1 MKNKP
6 LPFVFGIVLLIACL
20 IIIFVMILNNKE
32 VPIFLIGFTGAL
44 CGIMINLIKDI
55 FGKH

>member
-1 MKNKP
+1 MKNKT
-6 LPFVFGIVLLIACL
+6 LPFVFCIVLLIVCL

-44 CGIMINLIKDI
+44 CGILINLIKDI

>member
-6 LPFVFGIVLLIACL
+6 LPFIFGIVLLAACL
-20 IIIFVMILNNKE
+20 IIMFVMILNNKE
-32 VPIFLIGFTGAL
+32 VPVFLIGFTGAL
-44 CGIMINLIKDI
+44 CGILINLIKDI